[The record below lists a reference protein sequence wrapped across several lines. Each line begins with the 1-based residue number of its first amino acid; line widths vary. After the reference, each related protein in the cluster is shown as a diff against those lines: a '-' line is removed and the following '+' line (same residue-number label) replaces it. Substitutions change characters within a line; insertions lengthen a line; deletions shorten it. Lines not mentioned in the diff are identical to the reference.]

1 MKKIIYLTVL
11 LVTIATVGCKKQPTV
26 ITLPDK
32 EKQLSGKEFPLWF
45 ASGTNVDRFGLG
57 YTQYGQ
63 SKWKISFKD
72 SLAGLY
78 YLPDQVVLDENGK
91 HLPKDQYIAAQ
102 MIETY
107 ADLGNGPVPVIR
119 MNFPLPNQD
128 IYITEDR
135 KIPTAWLSGD
145 YTISHQYVDGQ
156 LGYLLTKVDGSNQ
169 IMLLDR

>member
-1 MKKIIYLTVL
+1 MKNTIYLTIL
-11 LVTIATVGCKKQPTV
+11 LVTIAVTGCRKKPTV
-26 ITLPDK
+26 ITLPEKD
-32 EKQLSGKEFPLWF
+32 KQLSGKEFPLWF
-45 ASGTNVDRFGLG
+45 AEGVNVNRFGLG

-78 YLPDQVVLDENGK
+78 YLPDTSVLDEDGNK
-91 HLPKDQYIAAQ
+91 LPGDQYISAQ

-107 ADLGNGPVPVIR
+107 VDLGNGPVPVIR

-128 IYITEDR
+128 VWVTQTR
-135 KIPTAWLSGD
+135 KVPTAWLSGD

-156 LGYLLTKVDGSNQ
+156 LGYLLVKVDGSNQ